1 MAPPPERL
9 RDGATPG
16 STQILHR
23 NAYKFRPGTGRRR
36 RSSWWLFFVITFLVV
51 PAVAVS
57 YQLGIIWAA
66 IGANDPRVD
75 RPATVPTNGYTVL
88 LVGVDDRSDGRT
100 DGIRSDTLI
109 LARVNP
115 TTGAIGLLSI
125 PRDTRVEVRGR
136 GTSKINAAY
145 AYGYLHP
152 QELYADNVS
161 QQESGMALAAETVEW
176 FTNMGSYG
184 ARIDYTMQINF
195 DGFAD
200 LIDAIGGVTI
210 TVPKTIVDTAYP
222 TADYGTMRV
231 EFLQGEQQMD
241 GTRALM
247 YARTRHP
254 DSDFGRNQRQQL
266 VVAAVVNRL
275 GQLRAPEIG
284 RLALDAP
291 QILGGT
297 LKTTLPL
304 TNPRMVLA
312 VAATMLNLDAANIA
326 SFRIAP
332 QTVKRYTSD
341 GTDLVWD
348 QEGIGSLTA
357 EWIAS
362 TGTVDSP
369 NDALVTARITALGT
383 WVQTSWQQVVGW
395 FRTTTGIGAQEG
407 LARIQ
412 VLNGARVAGLARRVT
427 QQLNA
432 VGFTLDAPGD
442 VSGTI
447 AETIIYDITNHPVQ
461 AAQITKIING
471 RVVQGK
477 PPMDIQSNADII
489 IVLGTDFVTP

>member
-16 STQILHR
+16 STQILPR
-23 NAYKFRPGTGRRR
+23 NAYRFRPGTGRRKR
-36 RSSWWLFFVITFLVV
+36 PSWWLFFVIAFLVV

-57 YQLGIIWAA
+57 YQLGVIWAA

-152 QELYADNVS
+152 QELYADNIS

-176 FTNMGSYG
+176 FTDMGSYG

-195 DGFAD
+195 DGFAA

-210 TVPKTIVDTAYP
+210 TVPTAIVDTSYP
-222 TADYGTMRV
+222 TADYGIMRV
-231 EFLQGEQQMD
+231 EFQQGRQQMD
-241 GTRALM
+241 GSRALM

-266 VVAAVVNRL
+266 VIGAIVSRL
-275 GQLRAPEIG
+275 GELRPSEIG
-284 RLALDAP
+284 RLALAAP

-297 LKTTLPL
+297 LKTTIPM
-304 TNPRMVLA
+304 TNPRMVYAA
-312 VAATMLNLDAANIA
+312 VATILNLDASLIS

-348 QEGIGSLTA
+348 QAGVADLTA
-357 EWIAS
+357 QWIAS
-362 TGTVDSP
+362 TGTVVNP
-369 NDALVTARITALGT
+369 NDALVTDRLTTLSAWA
-383 WVQTSWQQVVGW
+383 QTNWQQLFGW
-395 FRTTTGIGAQEG
+395 FRTATGIGAQEG

-447 AETIIYDITNHPVQ
+447 AETIIYDITNHPMQ
-461 AAQITKIING
+461 AMQITKIING
-471 RVVQGK
+471 RIVQGK
-477 PPMDIQSNADII
+477 PPMDIQSDADII
-489 IVLGTDFVTP
+489 VVLGTDQLTP